1 MRSNLFIASLA
12 TTFASLATA
21 HTVLTTVFVN
31 GVNQGD
37 GTCIRMSKNPD
48 RATFPIEGINNANM
62 ACGMSPPFVLLLPE
76 YLTLPPGLEG
86 ATPVAFTC
94 PAPAGSTLTF
104 AFREWADEPTKGAGP
119 IDPSHIGSVAIY
131 LKQVSNIATTNPAG
145 GGWFKIYSDGYDS
158 SRKQWSAK
166 KLIADK
172 GLLSFSLPSGLPT
185 GYYLARSE
193 ILAIHD
199 ISGSGPQFFVN
210 CAQLFVSGSTTG
222 TVSIPSDKSVSIPG
236 HVKYSDPGVTYNVYE
251 SNPDTKPYK
260 VVGPAIFRPSGP
272 GPSTNAKQTDGVIP
286 AGCILKNANWCAKEV
301 PDYSNEN
308 ECWKASDDC
317 WAQLDKC
324 YTSAPPSGSRG
335 CKVWQEKK
343 CDKIVDSCRSGDW
356 KGPRNKGQ
364 KVGSESESSA
374 PVPGR
379 IPGVGVSPGVEEPGV
394 VVPEPEP
401 VEGGDGGY
409 EGGNGEGEGEEEEE
423 EEEENVPAPTT
434 TREAVVVTPVPTTL
448 VTRPATTTEAAAP
461 VTTGGGKKGCK
472 KSKNYRRRAG
482 RD

>member
-1 MRSNLFIASLA
+1 MRSKILFTAGLA

-37 GTCIRMSKNPD
+37 GTCIRMSTNPD
-48 RATFPIEGINNANM
+48 RATFPIEGINSPNM
-62 ACGMSPPFVLLLPE
+62 ACG
-76 YLTLPPGLEG
+76 LEG
-86 ATPVAFTC
+86 ANPVAFTC

-119 IDPSHIGSVAIY
+119 IDPSHIGSIAIY
-131 LKQVSNIATTNPAG
+131 LKQVSNISTSSPSG
-145 GGWFKIYSDGYDS
+145 GGWFKIYSSGYDS
-158 SRKQWSAK
+158 GSKEWSAR

-199 ISGSGPQFFVN
+199 VSGSGPQFFVN
-210 CAQLFVSGSTTG
+210 CAQLFVSGSTSG
-222 TVSIPSDKSVSIPG
+222 SLSIPSDKSVSIPG
-236 HVKYSDPGVTYNVYE
+236 YLSSSDPGLTYNIYE
-251 SNPDTKPYK
+251 SNPDSKPYTI
-260 VVGPAIFRPSGP
+260 VGPASFRPGGA

-286 AGCILKNANWCAKEV
+286 SGCILKNANWCAREV
-301 PDYSNEN
+301 PDYTNEN

-317 WAQLDKC
+317 WAQLDVC
-324 YTSAPPSGSRG
+324 YKTAPPSGSRG
-335 CKVWQEKK
+335 CRVWQEKK
-343 CDKIVDSCRSGDW
+343 CDVIVEACRSGEW

-364 KVGSESESSA
+364 KVGSEGESSA

-379 IPGVGVSPGVEEPGV
+379 VPGVGAG
-394 VVPEPEP
+394 PEP
-401 VEGGDGGY
+401 VDEPVKVDPPVQGGDDY
-409 EGGNGEGEGEEEEE
+409 GNGGGGEGSGEEEDDDDVDVD
-423 EEEENVPAPTT
+423 VPAPTT
-434 TREAVVVTPVPTTL
+434 RGAVVVPPVPTTL
-448 VTRPATTTEAAAP
+448 VTRPASPVTTEEVVAAP
-461 VTTGGGKKGCK
+461 VTTAPPVQGGGPGGKKGCK
-472 KSKNYRRRAG
+472 KGKKNYKRRLG

>member
-1 MRSNLFIASLA
+1 MRSNLFVAGLA
-12 TTFASLATA
+12 TIFASMATA

-62 ACGMSPPFVLLLPE
+62 ACG
-76 YLTLPPGLEG
+76 LEG

-119 IDPSHIGSVAIY
+119 IDPSHVGSIAIY
-131 LKQVSNIATTNPAG
+131 LKQVPNIATTSPSG
-145 GGWFKIYSDGYDS
+145 GGWFKIYADGYDS
-158 SRKQWSAK
+158 STKQWSAK

-193 ILAIHD
+193 IIAIHD

-210 CAQLFVSGSTTG
+210 CAQLFISGSTTG

-236 HVKYSDPGVTYNVYE
+236 HVKSSDPGLTYNIYE
-251 SNPDTKPYK
+251 SNPDTKPYT
-260 VVGPAIFRPSGP
+260 VVGPAPFRPGGA
-272 GPSTNAKQTDGVIP
+272 GPSTTAKQTDGVIP
-286 AGCILKNANWCAKEV
+286 STCILKNANWCAREV
-301 PDYSNEN
+301 PDFSNEN

-394 VVPEPEP
+394 VVPEP
-401 VEGGDGGY
+401 VEGGDEY
-409 EGGNGEGEGEEEEE
+409 GNGGGEGDNNGEEEGEEEEE
-423 EEEENVPAPTT
+423 NLPAPTT
-434 TREAVVVTPVPTTL
+434 RGAVVVPPVPTTL
-448 VTRPATTTEAAAP
+448 VTRPVTTEASAP
-461 VTTGGGKKGCK
+461 VTTTPANGGGKKKGC
-472 KSKNYRRRAG
+472 KNYRRRAG
-482 RD
+482 RN

>member
-1 MRSNLFIASLA
+1 MRSILFKTGLA
-12 TTFASLATA
+12 TALASLATA

-48 RATFPIEGINNANM
+48 RATFPIEGINNPNM
-62 ACGMSPPFVLLLPE
+62 ACG
-76 YLTLPPGLEG
+76 LEG
-86 ATPVAFTC
+86 ANPVAFTC

-131 LKQVSNIATTNPAG
+131 LKQVSNIATSSPSG
-145 GGWFKIYSDGYDS
+145 GGWFKIYSDGYNPS
-158 SRKQWSAK
+158 TKQWSAK

-210 CAQLFVSGSTTG
+210 CAQLFVSGATAG
-222 TVSIPSDKSVSIPG
+222 TLSIPSDKEVFIPG
-236 HVKYSDPGVTYNVYE
+236 YLKSSDPGLTYNVYE
-251 SNPDTKPYK
+251 SNPDSKPYT
-260 VVGPAIFRPSGP
+260 VVGPASFRPGGP
-272 GPSTNAKQTDGVIP
+272 GPSTAAKQTEGVVP
-286 AGCILKNANWCAKEV
+286 STCILKNANWCAKEV
-301 PDYSNEN
+301 PDYGNEN

-343 CDKIVDSCRSGDW
+343 CDMIVESCRSGDW
-356 KGPRNKGQ
+356 KGPRNKGR
-364 KVGSESESSA
+364 KVGGEGESSA

-379 IPGVGVSPGVEEPGV
+379 IPGVVVGPVGEEGPT
-394 VVPEPEP
+394 P
-401 VEGGDGGY
+401 VEGGG
-409 EGGNGEGEGEEEEE
+409 EGGDDEGGDGEEEE
-423 EEEENVPAPTT
+423 NIPAST
-434 TREAVVVTPVPTTL
+434 TRGAVVVPPVPTTFL
-448 VTRPATTTEAAAP
+448 TKPATEVVAAP
-461 VTTGGGKKGCK
+461 VTSALPSQGGGGKKGCK
-472 KSKNYRRRAG
+472 GKKNYKRRAG
-482 RD
+482 QK